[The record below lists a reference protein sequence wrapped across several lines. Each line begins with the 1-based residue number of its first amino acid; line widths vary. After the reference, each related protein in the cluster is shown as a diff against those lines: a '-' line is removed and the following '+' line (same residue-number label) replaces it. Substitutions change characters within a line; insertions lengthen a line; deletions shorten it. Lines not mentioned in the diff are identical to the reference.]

1 MALKLD
7 LQDHEKAQW
16 PPLHALKRVGGRT
29 LVILVKSNGAGGGA
43 EKLSKEELG
52 TVEEEDSHAPEGL
65 PF

>member
-29 LVILVKSNGAGGGA
+29 LVILVKSNGARGGA